1 SQLRPRQIRCHR
13 RVGSNDAEVY
23 EATLSDGRGAWGLGP
38 GAWGLGLGAWAER
51 RTRPGARLS
60 DEFSSSSFLFL
71 FSSSVPSPKPRAP
84 APPEPQ
90 ALRMAL
96 ANHLLNHIRQPAPAA
111 VGHDCAHGEVVLAG
125 G

>member
-1 SQLRPRQIRCHR
+1 MGVAL
-13 RVGSNDAEVY
+13 
-23 EATLSDGRGAWGLGP
+23 GAWGLGP
-38 GAWGLGLGAWAER
+38 GAWGLGLGQSAELVQEPGS
-51 RTRPGARLS
+51 RTSSLPLP
-60 DEFSSSSFLFL
+60 SSSFSLL
-71 FSSSVPSPKPRAP
+71 PALAPSPEPQ
-84 APPEPQ
+84 PPEPQ